1 MADASPEPDG
11 GERLGLDDAAL
22 AIHPTVYAPGLFAGQ
37 VALVSGGAGGIGR
50 AICWLFAR
58 LGAHVIIAGR
68 KPDKIDGLVA
78 ALRDSGF
85 SASGAVV
92 DIRDA
97 EAVAAMFA
105 EIKAAHGGVHV
116 LVNSAGGQFP
126 QAAID
131 FSVKGWNAVVNTNL
145 NGTWFMMQ
153 AAARQWRETG
163 VGGAIVNI
171 VVIVRHGLYGV
182 AHTVAARAG
191 VIALSES
198 VAVEWAP
205 LGIRVNCIAPGSIET
220 EGWKV
225 YTPETRALYPKTNP
239 MKRVGSAWDVAE
251 ACVYLGGPASGFVT
265 GDLLTVGGGA
275 HLWGETWTT
284 DRPDYFKT

>member
-1 MADASPEPDG
+1 M
-11 GERLGLDDAAL
+11 
-22 AIHPTVYAPGLFAGQ
+22 
-37 VALVSGGAGGIGR
+37 
-50 AICWLFAR
+50 
-58 LGAHVIIAGR
+58 
-68 KPDKIDGLVA
+68 
-78 ALRDSGF
+78 
-85 SASGAVV
+85 V

-105 EIKAAHGGVHV
+105 EIKAAHGGVNL

-153 AAARQWRETG
+153 AAARLWRDAG

-171 VVIVRHGLYGV
+171 VVVTRHGLYGV

-191 VIALSES
+191 VIAFPKASRWNGRRS
-198 VAVEWAP
+198 ASAS
-205 LGIRVNCIAPGSIET
+205 IASRPARSRR

-225 YTPETRALYPKTNP
+225 YTP
-239 MKRVGSAWDVAE
+239 GSAQPLIRE
-251 ACVYLGGPASGFVT
+251 AI
-265 GDLLTVGGGA
+265 
-275 HLWGETWTT
+275 
-284 DRPDYFKT
+284 R